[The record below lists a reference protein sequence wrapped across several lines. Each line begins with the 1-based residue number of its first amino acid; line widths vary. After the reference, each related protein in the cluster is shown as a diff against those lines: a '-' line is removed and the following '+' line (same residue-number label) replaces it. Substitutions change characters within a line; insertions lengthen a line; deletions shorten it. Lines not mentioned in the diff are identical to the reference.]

1 MTGLKNV
8 QEVGY
13 SRWFSKGLHKGIALN
28 VASCD
33 EAIGRDALIHKSL
46 TSIFGQH
53 KRLFLLA
60 FWKHR
65 LAKR

>member
-1 MTGLKNV
+1 MNCAAN
-8 QEVGY
+8 
-13 SRWFSKGLHKGIALN
+13 FALN
-28 VASCD
+28 FVSWD
-33 EAIGRDALIHKSL
+33 EAMGRDALIQKSL
-46 TSIFGQH
+46 TSIFGLH